1 MSTKAQK
8 SLEKRVVRAAEAA
21 LYDHSYVSAIDL
33 FTGMGLLAPSHVENW
48 RKGRVRHLEA
58 VIQGNL
64 SKISRTMALLR
75 QWARSRNLKPSETA
89 YLARTRGP
97 RREPQFSKSGN
108 PDIER
113 FYRTHYVSP
122 ELSEKKR
129 EKLRE
134 KLSQPPGLV
143 VFNILRDSK
152 CVECGADLPARSFLF
167 MEADRPLCLECADL
181 DHLLYL
187 PSGDATLTR
196 RARKYSA
203 LSAVVVRFSR
213 ARGRYERQGSLVEE
227 AALLRA
233 EEECVADADQR
244 AWRREREALR
254 RGDEDKTFASQ
265 LAAKILELFPRCPPT
280 EACAIAE
287 HTSLRGSGRVGRSAA
302 GRRLEEE
309 RVRLAVIAAV
319 RHRYTNYDEFRMESG
334 DRAGAREQVRDQI
347 DKILRSWRSQEPPA
361 DARERTADN

>member
-1 MSTKAQK
+1 
-8 SLEKRVVRAAEAA
+8 LEERVVEAAEAA

-48 RKGRVRHLEA
+48 RKGRLPCLEA

-64 SKISRTMALLR
+64 SKISRTMALFR
-75 QWARSRNLKPSETA
+75 EWARNRNLKPSETA

-97 RREPQFSKSGN
+97 RQELQFSKSGN
-108 PDIER
+108 PDIEQ

-122 ELSEKKR
+122 ELSAKKR

-134 KLSQPPGLV
+134 KLSQPPELV

-152 CVECGADLPARSFLF
+152 CAECAADLPARSFLF
-167 MEADRPLCLECADL
+167 MEADRPLCLDCADL
-181 DHLLYL
+181 NHLVYL
-187 PSGDATLTR
+187 PSGDATITR

-227 AALLRA
+227 GALLKA

-254 RGDEDKTFASQ
+254 RIDEDVKFAQQ
-265 LAAKILELFPRCPPT
+265 LAGKILEMFPRCPPE
-280 EACAIAE
+280 EALTIGE

-302 GRRLEEE
+302 SRRLEEE
-309 RVRLAVIAAV
+309 HVRLAVIAAV
-319 RHRYTNYDEFRMESG
+319 RHRHTNYDELRMESG

-347 DKILRSWRSQEPPA
+347 DKILSSWRSQEPPPDAWEHAA
-361 DARERTADN
+361 DS